1 MIRHYFGFTNI
12 ESDKS
17 KLAVIDGNG
26 FDDPGGKCQRG
37 EETAKGFK
45 LKQLKNILSP
55 ADLKNLSEAELHNLT
70 GELRNKILATV
81 SKNGGHLASNLGIVE
96 TTMAIHRVF
105 NNPEDQIVFDVGHQC
120 YAHKLLTGRQTQF
133 DTLRQWKGISGFTNR
148 KESDKDAFGAG
159 HSGTSISAALGL
171 AMANQLDGKDN
182 YVIAV
187 VGDGSFTNGMIYEA
201 LNNCNKKNLRLIMIL
216 NDNDMSISENVGGLS
231 NYLSKIRNSQNYFNL
246 KHQTQSFLHR
256 IPLVGDGLVEGTR
269 KLKKHIKKRVVAENF
284 FEHLGLD
291 YLGPVDGC
299 DLKKLESVLGEAK
312 SKTNCCLVHV
322 HTVKGKGYPD
332 AEEHPEMYHSSGPFN
347 LEKGIAKKA
356 SEDSFSAVFGDIITA
371 AANNNPSICAITA
384 AMTGGTGLDKFSQT
398 HPRRFFDV
406 GIAEEH
412 AVTFAAGLSANGKT
426 PVCAIYSTFVQRVY
440 DQLIHDAAIQ
450 KIPLIMALDRCGL
463 VPGDGITHQGIYD
476 CSYLSSIPGI
486 EIYSPETYDEMNLSF
501 AQSFENKQLT
511 VIRYPK
517 GAEQQY
523 DRSGFIDGGELSYQ
537 DFSETA
543 KDAGDPE
550 IVILTYGRITQNVYQ
565 AIQLL
570 KADYHIRLIKL
581 VKVYPLKMKK
591 ILTLI
596 GQPKLVYILEEGIRS
611 GGIGEKLAAG
621 FAQNDAFKPGKVRIH
636 AIENPLMEQGDLAA
650 LYHCCGFLPQQ
661 IADEMSEMLG

>member
-1 MIRHYFGFTNI
+1 MQRH
-12 ESDKS
+12 
-17 KLAVIDGNG
+17 
-26 FDDPGGKCQRG
+26 CG
-37 EETAKGFK
+37 EETVKGFK
-45 LKQLKNILSP
+45 VKQLKNILSP
-55 ADLKNLSEAELHNLT
+55 QDLKHLSDAELQNLA
-70 GELRNKILATV
+70 GELRNRILETV

-96 TTMAIHRVF
+96 TTLAIHRVF
-105 NNPEDQIVFDVGHQC
+105 DTPEDQIVFDVGHQC
-120 YAHKLLTGRQTQF
+120 YAHKLVTGRQQEF
-133 DTLRQWKGISGFTNR
+133 DTLRQWNGISGFTNR

-171 AMANQLDGKDN
+171 ATANQLDSKDN

-201 LNNCNKKNLRLIMIL
+201 LNNCNKKNLRLIIIL
-216 NDNDMSISENVGGLS
+216 NDNEMSISENVGGLS

-246 KHQTQSFLHR
+246 KHQTQSFLHK

-269 KLKKHIKKRVVAENF
+269 KFKKHIKKRVVAENF

-312 SKTNCCLVHV
+312 SKTSCCLVHI
-322 HTVKGKGYPD
+322 HTVKGKGYPH
-332 AEEHPEMYHSSGPFN
+332 AEEHPEMYHSSGPFDRA
-347 LEKGIAKKA
+347 KGIEKKA
-356 SEDSFSAVFGDIITA
+356 SENSFSTAFGKIMVE
-371 AANNNPSICAITA
+371 AANSNDSICAITA

-398 HPRRFFDV
+398 HPQRFYDV

-412 AVTFAAGLSANGKT
+412 AVTFATGLSANGKT

-450 KIPLIMALDRCGL
+450 KLPLIMALDRCGL

-476 CSYLSSIPGI
+476 CSYLSSIPGMA
-486 EIYSPETYDEMNLSF
+486 IYSPETYDEMK
-501 AQSFENKQLT
+501 QSFKQCFERKNLA

-523 DRSGFIDGGELSYQ
+523 DRSGFMDCGEFSYQ
-537 DFSETA
+537 DFEATGE
-543 KDAGDPE
+543 DFEDPE
-550 IVILTYGRITQNVYQ
+550 IVILTYGRITKNAYD

-570 KADYHIRLIKL
+570 TANKRIRLIKL
-581 VKVYPLKMKK
+581 VKVYPLQIEK
-591 ILTLI
+591 ICSLM

-611 GGIGEKLAAG
+611 GGIGEKLAAA
-621 FAQNDAFKPGKVRIH
+621 FAQNEDFRPGKIRIR
-636 AIENPLMEQGDLAA
+636 AIENPLMEQGDLPA
-650 LYHCCGFLPQQ
+650 LYDCCGFLPAQL
-661 IADEMSEMLG
+661 ADEIMEILGNK

>member
-1 MIRHYFGFTNI
+1 MLWH
-12 ESDKS
+12 
-17 KLAVIDGNG
+17 
-26 FDDPGGKCQRG
+26 RG
-37 EETAKGFK
+37 EETVKGFK

-55 ADLKNLSEAELHNLT
+55 QDLKNLEEADLQNLT
-70 GELRNKILATV
+70 GELRNRILETV

-96 TTMAIHRVF
+96 TTLAIHRVF
-105 NNPEDQIVFDVGHQC
+105 NNPDDQIVFDVGHQC
-120 YAHKLLTGRQTQF
+120 YAHKLLTGRQQEF
-133 DTLRQWKGISGFTNR
+133 DTLRQWNGISGFTNR

-171 AMANQLDGKDN
+171 AMANQLDNKDN

-201 LNNCNKKNLRLIMIL
+201 LNNCNKKNLRLIIIL
-216 NDNDMSISENVGGLS
+216 NDNEMSISENVGGLS

-246 KHQTQSFLHR
+246 KHQTQSFLHK
-256 IPLVGDGLVEGTR
+256 IPLVGDGLIEGTR

-299 DLKKLESVLGEAK
+299 DLKKLESVLSEAK
-312 SKTNCCLVHV
+312 SKTTCCLVHV

-347 LEKGIAKKA
+347 LEKGIEKKE
-356 SEDSFSAVFGDIITA
+356 SEDSFSAAFGKIMVE
-371 AANNNPSICAITA
+371 AANTNASICAITA

-398 HPRRFFDV
+398 HPERFYDV

-450 KIPLIMALDRCGL
+450 KLPLIMALDRCGL

-476 CSYLSSIPGI
+476 CSYLSSIPGM
-486 EIYSPETYDEMNLSF
+486 EIYSPETYDEMKQSF
-501 AQSFENKQLT
+501 KHCFENKNLA

-523 DRSGFIDGGELSYQ
+523 DRSGFIHDGDLSYQ
-537 DFSETA
+537 DFSEA
-543 KDAGDPE
+543 GKDAAHPE
-550 IVILTYGRITQNVYQ
+550 IVILTYGRITKNAYE

-570 KADYHIRLIKL
+570 KANNRIRLIKL
-581 VKVYPLKMKK
+581 VKVYPLQLEK
-591 ILTLI
+591 IRSLI
-596 GQPKLVYILEEGIRS
+596 GQPKLVYVLEEGIRS
-611 GGIGEKLAAG
+611 GGIGEKIAATI
-621 FAQNDAFKPGKVRIH
+621 AQDDHLKPGQVRIH
-636 AIENPLMEQGDLAA
+636 AIENPLMEQGDLPA
-650 LYHCCGFLPQQ
+650 LYDYCKFLPAQ
-661 IADEMSEMLG
+661 IADEIMEILGNK

>member
-1 MIRHYFGFTNI
+1 M
-12 ESDKS
+12 
-17 KLAVIDGNG
+17 
-26 FDDPGGKCQRG
+26 
-37 EETAKGFK
+37 KGFK

-55 ADLKNLSEAELHNLT
+55 QDLKNLEEADLQNLT
-70 GELRNKILATV
+70 GELRNRILETV

-96 TTMAIHRVF
+96 TTLAIHRVF
-105 NNPEDQIVFDVGHQC
+105 NNPDDQIVFDVGHQC
-120 YAHKLLTGRQTQF
+120 YAHKLLTGRQQEF
-133 DTLRQWKGISGFTNR
+133 DTLRQWNGISGFTNR

-171 AMANQLDGKDN
+171 AMANQLDNKDN

-201 LNNCNKKNLRLIMIL
+201 LNNCNKKNLRLIIIL
-216 NDNDMSISENVGGLS
+216 NDNEMSISENVGGLS

-246 KHQTQSFLHR
+246 KHQTQSFLHK
-256 IPLVGDGLVEGTR
+256 IPLVGDGLIEGTR

-299 DLKKLESVLGEAK
+299 DLKKLESVLSEAK
-312 SKTNCCLVHV
+312 SKTTCCLVHV

-347 LEKGIAKKA
+347 LEKGIEKKE
-356 SEDSFSAVFGDIITA
+356 SEDSFSAMFGKIMVE
-371 AANNNPSICAITA
+371 AANTNNAICAITA
-384 AMTGGTGLDKFSQT
+384 AMTGGTGLEQFSKT
-398 HPRRFFDV
+398 HSGRFYDV

-450 KIPLIMALDRCGL
+450 KLPLIMALDRCGL

-476 CSYLSSIPGI
+476 CSYLSSIPGM
-486 EIYSPETYDEMNLSF
+486 EIFSPETYTEMKQSFKQSF
-501 AQSFENKQLT
+501 ANKNLA

-523 DRSGFIDGGELSYQ
+523 DRSGFIHDGDLSYQ
-537 DFSETA
+537 DFSEA
-543 KDAGDPE
+543 GKDAAHPE
-550 IVILTYGRITQNVYQ
+550 IVILTYGRITKNAYE

-570 KADYHIRLIKL
+570 KANNRIRLIKL
-581 VKVYPLKMKK
+581 VKVYPLQLEK
-591 ILTLI
+591 IRSLI
-596 GQPKLVYILEEGIRS
+596 GQPKLVYVLEEGIRS
-611 GGIGEKLAAG
+611 GGIGEKLAAAI
-621 FAQNDAFKPGKVRIH
+621 AQDDHLKPGKVRIH
-636 AIENPLMEQGDLAA
+636 AIENPLMEQGDLPA
-650 LYHCCGFLPQQ
+650 LYDYCKFLPAQ
-661 IADEMSEMLG
+661 IADEIMEILGNK